1 MALSRTDTSTPDGKR
16 QLGRRALNKGFGETV
31 YAEGNYRPFSGT
43 WRTDAPEPEL
53 LWTARIPLFSSQ
65 QLEKAVVSSDP
76 AFTQLPTTVTPRVR
90 QLAEEITQGH
100 RTPHQKAKAIEKYLR
115 TTYTY
120 AFSGPDDDSPSDVED
135 PVDWFLF
142 AARKGT
148 CGQFSSAFVVLA
160 RSVGIPARV
169 VSGWAV
175 GSGAEPRTVFSDQAH
190 QWAEVPFVDLGWIT
204 FEPTGSGG
212 APSRAGSDT
221 RSREW
226 TVGE

>member
-1 MALSRTDTSTPDGKR
+1 M
-16 QLGRRALNKGFGETV
+16 NKGFGETV

-76 AFTQLPTTVTPRVR
+76 VFTQLPTTVTPRVR

-148 CGQFSSAFVVLA
+148 CGQLQRLRRFGAVRGDTRTGGVWLGSGERRGAPDGFFRPSPPVGRGPICRPGLDYVRPYRFGRRAFQGRL
-160 RSVGIPARV
+160 RIRFRE
-169 VSGWAV
+169 WAV
-175 GSGAEPRTVFSDQAH
+175 GE
-190 QWAEVPFVDLGWIT
+190 
-204 FEPTGSGG
+204 
-212 APSRAGSDT
+212 
-221 RSREW
+221 
-226 TVGE
+226 